1 MNVQTGNSWQIIF
14 APQTENNFLFEEFI
28 DNFFIASTCDYADDG
43 KILYTGYIA
52 DISQEED
59 MKRAAEAWGLKLPEY
74 KCEFIPAA
82 NWLTKNVIKF
92 PPFETKDF
100 YIYGNHEEQIP
111 DTNKHKLRIY
121 AATAF
126 GSGQHQTTQL
136 CLELLAELYH
146 LGFSPDKILDMGCG
160 SGILALAALK
170 LWNKATAIAADID
183 NEAVIVCLQNAADNN
198 LQQRL
203 LAAAGDG
210 YNNTVVTNNAPYQLI
225 FSNILA
231 RPLVEMAPSLSSCL
245 NGGGYAILSGFIDE
259 QNEWVLDAYR
269 EQGLQLIKIIANEN
283 WRAALMEKIK

>member
-1 MNVQTGNSWQIIF
+1 MNTQSGNSWQIIF
-14 APQTENNFLFEEFI
+14 APQTENDFLLEEFM
-28 DNFFIASTCDYADDG
+28 DNFFTAGTCDYTDDG

-52 DISQEED
+52 DRAQEKE
-59 MKRAAEAWGLKLPEY
+59 MQKAAEAWGLKLPEY

-92 PPFETKDF
+92 PPLETQDF
-100 YIYGNHEEQIP
+100 YIYGTHEEQIP
-111 DTNKHKLRIY
+111 ANDKHKLRIY

-136 CLELLAELYH
+136 CLELLSELYH
-146 LGFSPDKILDMGCG
+146 LEFIPKNILDMGCG

-170 LWNKATAIAADID
+170 LWDKATAVAADID
-183 NEAVIVCLQNAADNN
+183 NEAVIVSLQNAADNN

-210 YNNTVVTNNAPYQLI
+210 YDNDTVIKNAPYQLI

-231 RPLVEMAPSLSSCL
+231 RPLTEMAPHLSSCL
-245 NGGGYAILSGFIDE
+245 DIGGYAILSGFIDE
-259 QNEWVLDAYR
+259 QSEWVLDAHR
-269 EQGLQLIKIIANEN
+269 KQGLQLVKIIGNEN